1 MEEDTV
7 ELRMA
12 KIADEFMQN
21 ATAARVRA
29 ENDRLMA
36 DLYERCSI
44 RIRVALQ
51 QAPPPTE
58 RPANAAVEARRKA
71 VASDGLLAVRISALE
86 TCIKRILL
94 ENDRDGVRARFDHAR
109 EFLAANSAPRATQD
123 GGGKDGGR

>member
-58 RPANAAVEARRKA
+58 RPDNAKA
-71 VASDGLLAVRISALE
+71 EGLR
-86 TCIKRILL
+86 
-94 ENDRDGVRARFDHAR
+94 
-109 EFLAANSAPRATQD
+109 
-123 GGGKDGGR
+123 

>member
-12 KIADEFMQN
+12 KIADEFMQS
-21 ATAARVRA
+21 AASARQRA

-51 QAPPPTE
+51 EAQPPPTAH
-58 RPANAAVEARRKA
+58 PANVSGE
-71 VASDGLLAVRISALE
+71 
-86 TCIKRILL
+86 
-94 ENDRDGVRARFDHAR
+94 
-109 EFLAANSAPRATQD
+109 
-123 GGGKDGGR
+123 GRP